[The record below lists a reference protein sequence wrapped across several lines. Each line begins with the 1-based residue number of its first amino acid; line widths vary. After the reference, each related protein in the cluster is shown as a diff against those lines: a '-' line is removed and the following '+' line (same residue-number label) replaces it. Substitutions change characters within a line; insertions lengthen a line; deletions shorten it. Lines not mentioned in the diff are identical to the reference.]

1 MPTKKN
7 EALKALEI
15 ALKLESDGYKFYINA
30 SNKTKNLL
38 GKEMLKSIAEEE
50 KNHIKRIETIYEGLK
65 KSTEWPE
72 TLKAARGEKEFVK
85 FKTIFNK
92 VSADIKDSLEID
104 PGDIEAIKI
113 AMEMEKKGYKFYQE
127 RSEKAENLFEKEFYQ
142 ILLKEESNHY
152 EVLENTY
159 EYLSNPGDWFSKKER
174 PIYEG

>member
-1 MPTKKN
+1 MTTEKN
-7 EALKALEI
+7 ETLNALTA
-15 ALKLESDGYKFYINA
+15 ALKLENDGYQFYISA
-30 SNKTKNLL
+30 SKKTKNLL

-50 KNHIKRIETIYEGLK
+50 KDHIKRIKAVYEGLK

-72 TLKAARGEKEFVK
+72 TSKAPAGKKVYVE

-92 VSADIKDSLEID
+92 VSADIKKSLEID
-104 PGDIEAIKI
+104 PGDIEAIKV
-113 AMEMEKKGYKFYQE
+113 AMEMEKTGYKFYQE
-127 RSEKAENLFEKEFYQ
+127 RSEKAANLFEKEFYA
-142 ILLKEESNHY
+142 ILVKEESNHY